1 MSLALAEGR
10 YRLIEPI
17 GKGGM
22 GVVWRAEDTR
32 LEVERAVKLLSPS
45 LATEHTY
52 RARFLREARM
62 MAQLRHPNIMPVH
75 DVGDDGEQSF
85 FVMPLIETQNVSE
98 RLKTHGAFSIRHAL
112 SLIIPIAEALH
123 FAHQSGII
131 HRDVKP
137 HNLLLLT
144 DDNPVLCD
152 FGIAGAHQLSE
163 LTQGGGPLLGTVAYM
178 APEQLLGE
186 RATPSSDLYS
196 WPSHCCNDVQRP
208 LHLIAQS

>member
-163 LTQGGGPLLGTVAYM
+163 LTQGGGPCWAQWPTWPPSNSSESGLRPPPTSTV
-178 APEQLLGE
+178 
-186 RATPSSDLYS
+186 
-196 WPSHCCNDVQRP
+196 WPSHCCK
-208 LHLIAQS
+208 